1 MLCIAAKSGRYGF
14 VLLGG
19 KPPSTE
25 DLARLVGAPVEEV
38 AAMIEELECRG
49 IFSRDRNGTI
59 YCRRMVR
66 DERERPAKIK
76 AGKIGGR
83 VTHEK
88 QKGIFKL
95 TGTAL
100 SKRSEYRVRIKNQKV
115 RKRALTRLSCQAL
128 FSHIGGQP
136 QIGKPISRG

>member
-1 MLCIAAKSGRYGF
+1 MSGLPWGKFYWGDWENDPGLRVCSLAARGLWMNMLCIAAKSGRYGF

-100 SKRSEYRVRIKNQKV
+100 SRE
-115 RKRALTRLSCQAL
+115 LE
-128 FSHIGGQP
+128 
-136 QIGKPISRG
+136 